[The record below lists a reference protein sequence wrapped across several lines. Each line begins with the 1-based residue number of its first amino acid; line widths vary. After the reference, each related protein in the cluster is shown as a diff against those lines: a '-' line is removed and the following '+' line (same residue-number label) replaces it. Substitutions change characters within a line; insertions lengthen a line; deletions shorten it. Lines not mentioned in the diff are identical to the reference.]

1 MLEEQ
6 MTEGLNLNEGQR
18 QTDGKATFGEMSAEQ
33 ADEAPNVHSDRT
45 DGLDDA
51 YFEENRVQSVKE
63 EELVEGKVTEPIRSI
78 EFLLDIPLELSVE
91 IGRTKLEIRELLK
104 LGPGSVV
111 ELDKLAGE
119 PLDVYVN
126 DRLVA
131 RGEVVVVNEKFGLRL
146 TEVVSKKE
154 RLENL
159 K

>member
-1 MLEEQ
+1 MPEEQ
-6 MTEGLNLNEGQR
+6 TNDGLNLSEEQKTTQDIGAMGESGTEHANEVSDVR
-18 QTDGKATFGEMSAEQ
+18 TSGE
-33 ADEAPNVHSDRT
+33 EA
-45 DGLDDA
+45 LDDA
-51 YFEENRVQSVKE
+51 DIGENQVQSAST
-63 EELVEGKVTEPIRSI
+63 EELVEGKVTEPIRSL

-91 IGRTKLEIRELLK
+91 IGRTKVEIKELLK

-131 RGEVVVVNEKFGLRL
+131 RGEVVIVNEKFGLRL